1 MPKIN
6 IQNWDV
12 ENQSFWDAEGK
23 KVAFRNLWISIP
35 ALLQSFSIWIMWG
48 MIIVQM
54 KKLGFTLGMPH
65 QTPADLK
72 VFNELLWT
80 LPAIAG
86 LSGATLR
93 IPNSFLIAIGGGR
106 NVVFLSTLLLLI
118 PSIGAGFALQ
128 DIHTSYYVFAMLAVF
143 SGFGGGNFASSM
155 SNISFFFPKRLQG
168 TALGLNAGLGN
179 LGVSVMQ
186 FLIPIVI
193 TAGFFGGPAGAGLA
207 LTEADGAKTVGTL
220 VFIQNAGCLWAP
232 FLFISAIT
240 AFFGMNNL
248 KTATPQLGNYGA
260 EFFKTG
266 LLITFGLI
274 AAGIGAYL
282 LTALKWNMWVVLPVT
297 IVLTLLLM
305 KFLSPSQIKGSLDR
319 QFSIF
324 NNKHTWIMTILY
336 VMTFGSFIGYSA
348 SFPKLI
354 QDVFGYLPNG
364 KVNPNAPDPMM
375 WSFLGPL
382 VGALIRPI
390 GGWFAD
396 KINSGSKITTW
407 STIVQVI
414 AALGVAFFIVKAKA
428 SPMPETYWWPF
439 FGLFMILFV
448 ATGVGNGSTFR
459 SIPYIFPKELAGPVL
474 GWTSAIAAY
483 GAFIIPIVFGQQIK
497 EGHAEY
503 ALYGFTM
510 YYVICLF
517 LNWFYYDRKNS
528 GIQC

>member
-1 MPKIN
+1 MSEIN
-6 IQNWDV
+6 IQKWEIEDPN
-12 ENQSFWDAEGK
+12 FWKKKGK
-23 KVAFRNLWISIP
+23 RIANRNLWISIP

-54 KKLGFTLGMPH
+54 KKLGFTFGIPH
-65 QTPADLK
+65 QTPEDLK
-72 VFNELLWT
+72 TFNELLWT

-106 NVVFLSTLLLLI
+106 NVVFIATMLLLI
-118 PSIGAGFALQ
+118 PSVGAGFALQ
-128 DIHTSYYVFAMLAVF
+128 NINTPYYIFAILAVF

-155 SNISFFFPKRLQG
+155 SNISFFFPKRMQG

-186 FLIPIVI
+186 ILIPIVI
-193 TAGFFGGPAGAGLA
+193 TGGYYGGPAGAGLP
-207 LTEADGAKTVGTL
+207 LMEADGTKAIGTL
-220 VFIQNAGCLWAP
+220 VFIQNAGCLWSP
-232 FLFISAIT
+232 FLFIAAIA

-248 KTATPQLGNYGA
+248 KIATPSLGNYGS
-260 EFFKTG
+260 EFFKIG
-266 LLITFGLI
+266 LLTMFGLV

-282 LTALKWNMWVVLPVT
+282 LIGLKWNMWVVLPTT
-297 IVLTLLLM
+297 IFLTLLLM
-305 KFLSPSQIKGSLDR
+305 KFLSPSQIKESLDR

-354 QDVFGYLPNG
+354 QDVFGYLPG
-364 KVNPNAPDPMM
+364 GSVNPHAPNPMV
-375 WSFLGPL
+375 WAFLGPL

-390 GGWFAD
+390 GGWLAD
-396 KINSGSKITTW
+396 KINSGSKVTAW
-407 STIVQVI
+407 STVVQVL

-428 SPMPETYWWPF
+428 CSTPETFWWPF
-439 FGLFMILFV
+439 FSLFMVLFV

-459 SIPYIFPKELAGPVL
+459 SIPYIFQKELAGPVL

-497 EGHAEY
+497 AGHAEY
-503 ALYGFTM
+503 ALYGFTI
-510 YYVICLF
+510 YYVICLV
-517 LNWFYYDRKNS
+517 LNWYYYDRKNS
-528 GIQC
+528 EIKC